1 MAPTNRRQNL
11 HFAAKATSA
20 TLATA
25 TLTNIIT
32 TTPSALA
39 LVPSDLTTLNAISA
53 AALANVTAAESYT
66 SSTPSTPL
74 ASIVPSTAQ
83 RMALA
88 QHRQHGKRERPG

>member
-25 TLTNIIT
+25 TLTNTI
-32 TTPSALA
+32 TPSAVA

>member
-25 TLTNIIT
+25 TLTNTI
-32 TTPSALA
+32 TPSAVA

-66 SSTPSTPL
+66 SSTPSTPH

-88 QHRQHGKRERPG
+88 RHRQHGKRERPG